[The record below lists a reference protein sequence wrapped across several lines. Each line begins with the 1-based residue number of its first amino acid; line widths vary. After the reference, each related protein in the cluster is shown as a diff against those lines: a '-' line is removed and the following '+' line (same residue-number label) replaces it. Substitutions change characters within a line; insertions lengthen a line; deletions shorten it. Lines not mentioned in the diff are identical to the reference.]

1 MDKERRSSSTIVIHD
16 EHKGYLVG
24 LIVFS
29 FFISTLLAW
38 LVVSLSALQETFKE
52 TKTEVR
58 ILQMH
63 VQDQNAILIRQGI
76 IEPGDLTT
84 GPTNP
89 NKLKVKDERGKM

>member
-1 MDKERRSSSTIVIHD
+1 MIENRASS
-16 EHKGYLVG
+16 ELR
-24 LIVFS
+24 
-29 FFISTLLAW
+29 FFIVSALAFVITILLVW
-38 LVVSLSALQETFKE
+38 LVINLSHLQDVFKE

-76 IEPGDLTT
+76 IKPGDSTT

-89 NKLKVKDERGKM
+89 DKLQVKNERDSM